1 MGNAGSRYQE
11 ELPRNRLVKRG
22 PRTFLIRTG
31 SSLLEAIDVIGGEK
45 KIVRLIKRRTSVAP
59 SSMYHGSKEYLCS
72 YK

>member
-31 SSLLEAIDVIGGEK
+31 SRLLEAADAIGGERK
-45 KIVRLIKRRTSVAP
+45 KIMRLIKKHECRSPLNV
-59 SSMYHGSKEYLCS
+59 SCWI
-72 YK
+72 